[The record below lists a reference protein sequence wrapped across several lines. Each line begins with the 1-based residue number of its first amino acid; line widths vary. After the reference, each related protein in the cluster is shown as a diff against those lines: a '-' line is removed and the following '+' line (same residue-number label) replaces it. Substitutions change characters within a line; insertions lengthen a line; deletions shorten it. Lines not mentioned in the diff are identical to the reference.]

1 MSTSTIIPAHFDP
14 ATTRAAF
21 TRARPQSTSVQLYNE
36 IANRLREHLDPI
48 RITPARIVDLGT
60 GPNRSKNAWLTQLR
74 EQYPDASVLAS
85 DVELSRLPEV
95 PRRGRGFSFRPRPRT
110 QAVVMDATQPAVR
123 AATIDLVTSNAMLH
137 WVDGLPSVLSEARK
151 ILRPGGLFMFSTLGA
166 DTLVELRQAWALHDA
181 THAHVHPFPDMHDIG
196 DQLTKAGF
204 TDIVMDAERVT
215 LTYATP
221 QELLAELHSL
231 EVGNLCVARPM
242 GLTTPRQLHC
252 VCNAYHEVPG
262 AVDPPTGRIIATVE
276 LVFAHAWANSTQ
288 GALQRGQIDV
298 APPQL

>member
-1 MSTSTIIPAHFDP
+1 
-14 ATTRAAF
+14 
-21 TRARPQSTSVQLYNE
+21 
-36 IANRLREHLDPI
+36 
-48 RITPARIVDLGT
+48 
-60 GPNRSKNAWLTQLR
+60 
-74 EQYPDASVLAS
+74 
-85 DVELSRLPEV
+85 
-95 PRRGRGFSFRPRPRT
+95 
-110 QAVVMDATQPAVR
+110 MDATQPAVR

-137 WVDGLPSVLSEARK
+137 WVDGLPLVLREARK

-166 DTLVELRQAWALHDA
+166 DTLLELRQAWALHD
-181 THAHVHPFPDMHDIG
+181 TNHAHVHPFPDMHDIG

-221 QELLAELHSL
+221 QELLADLHSL

-252 VCNAYHEVPG
+252 VCNAYHKVPG
-262 AVDPPTGRIIATVE
+262 AVHAATGRIVATVE
-276 LVFAHAWANSTQ
+276 LVFAHAWVNSTD